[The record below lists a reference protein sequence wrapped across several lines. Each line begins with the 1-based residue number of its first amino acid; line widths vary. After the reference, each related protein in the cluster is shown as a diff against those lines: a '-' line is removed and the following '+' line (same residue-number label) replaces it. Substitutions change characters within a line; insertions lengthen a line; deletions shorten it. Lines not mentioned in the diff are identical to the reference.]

1 MTDLFESPDPNL
13 KWWGEYEFS
22 LSQAYAW
29 RFGSLYFRLIRSEK
43 EWRVEYHRPQSQ
55 HESQQ
60 TWQKLDP
67 EAAFPHP
74 MNFER
79 YMFNYS
85 NNKIL
90 LMPRLADRSV
100 VIKPVQ
106 PIYIPA
112 GQKTSLFISTPLWI
126 CGFIESQKHALFDFP
141 VIQPKDTWFGLDKMQ
156 GQLCY
161 ATPVDGSTDLKL
173 LKPRAFRAVT
183 PIHFYND
190 SNRQMRLERINVP
203 VASLP
208 LFHSETTGRLWTSEI
223 KVLQDSIDR
232 PPRIRI
238 ENRTPAIAGKVTF
251 VQPARSDSPSSM
263 MPTMFESL
271 F

>member
-1 MTDLFESPDPNL
+1 MNDLFETSEPNL
-13 KWWGEYEFS
+13 KWWGEFEFT
-22 LSQAYAW
+22 LSQSYAW
-29 RFGSLYFRLIRSEK
+29 RFGSLYFRLIRKEK
-43 EWRVEYHRPQSQ
+43 EWRVEYYRPQSQ

-67 EAAFPHP
+67 EELFPQP
-74 MNFER
+74 MKFER
-79 YMFNYS
+79 YMFNAT
-85 NNKIL
+85 NRKIL
-90 LMPRLADRSV
+90 LVPRLADRSV

-106 PIYIPA
+106 PIYIHA
-112 GQKTSLFISTPLWI
+112 GQKASLFISTPLWI
-126 CGFIESQKHALFDFP
+126 CGFVEGQKQPLFDFP
-141 VIQPKDTWFGLDKMQ
+141 VIQPKDTWFGLDKMN

-161 ATPVDGSTDLKL
+161 STPVDGSTDLKL

-190 SNRQMRLERINVP
+190 SNQQMRLERINVP
-203 VASLP
+203 VPSLP
-208 LFHSETTGRLWTSEI
+208 LFHSEETGRLWTSEI
-223 KVLQDSIDR
+223 KVMQDSVDK

-238 ENRTPAIAGKVTF
+238 ENRTPTIAGKVTF
-251 VQPARSDSPSSM
+251 VQPARADSSSSI

>member
-1 MTDLFESPDPNL
+1 MTDFSEQTAHDL

-22 LSQAYAW
+22 LAQAHAW
-29 RFGSLYFRLIRSEK
+29 RFGSLYFRLIRNEK
-43 EWRVEYHRPQSQ
+43 EWRVEYHRPPSQ

-67 EAAFPHP
+67 DAAFPHP
-74 MNFER
+74 MKFER
-79 YMFNYS
+79 YMFNYTS
-85 NNKIL
+85 NKIL
-90 LMPRLADRSV
+90 LVPRLADRSV

-126 CGFIESQKHALFDFP
+126 CGLVDGHKQPLFDFP
-141 VIQPKDTWFGLDKMQ
+141 VIQPKDTWFGLDKMN

-161 ATPVDGSTDLKL
+161 STPVDGSTDLRL

-203 VASLP
+203 VSSLP
-208 LFHSETTGRLWTSEI
+208 LFHSEETGRLWTSEI
-223 KVLQDSIDR
+223 KVLQDSIDK

-238 ENRTPAIAGKVTF
+238 ENRTPSVAGKVTF
-251 VQPARSDSPSSM
+251 VQPARSDTTSYI
-263 MPTMFESL
+263 MPNMFESL

>member
-1 MTDLFESPDPNL
+1 MNDFSESSQSNL
-13 KWWGEYEFS
+13 KWWGEHEFAI
-22 LSQAYAW
+22 SQAHAW
-29 RFGSLYFRLIRSEK
+29 RFGSLYFRLIRGEK
-43 EWRVEYHRPQSQ
+43 EWRVEYHRPQNQ

-60 TWQKLDP
+60 TWQKLES

-74 MNFER
+74 MKFER
-79 YMFNYS
+79 YMFNYTS
-85 NNKIL
+85 NKII

-126 CGFIESQKHALFDFP
+126 CGFVESQKHALFDFP
-141 VIQPKDTWFGLDKMQ
+141 VIQPKDTWFGIDKMQ
-156 GQLCY
+156 GQFCY
-161 ATPVDGSTDLKL
+161 STPVDGSTDLKL

-190 SNRQMRLERINVP
+190 SNHQMRLERINVP
-203 VASLP
+203 VPSLP

-223 KVLQDSIDR
+223 KVFQDSIDK

-238 ENRTPAIAGKVTF
+238 ESRTPTIAGKVTY
-251 VQPARSDSPSSM
+251 VQPARSDSPSLI
-263 MPTMFESL
+263 MPTMFDSL